1 MQHQLDRQRHLAA
14 ACRRLGLGHQTPDF
28 KNSDMYINDTFNYL
42 YCVVNKVV
50 RDGRRM
56 CCVAVN
62 YWHRLGLHLHCT
74 TE

>member
-1 MQHQLDRQRHLAA
+1 MLLQWCVCVCQQLKLITSSVVMQHQLDRQRHLAA

-50 RDGRRM
+50 RD
-56 CCVAVN
+56 
-62 YWHRLGLHLHCT
+62 
-74 TE
+74 